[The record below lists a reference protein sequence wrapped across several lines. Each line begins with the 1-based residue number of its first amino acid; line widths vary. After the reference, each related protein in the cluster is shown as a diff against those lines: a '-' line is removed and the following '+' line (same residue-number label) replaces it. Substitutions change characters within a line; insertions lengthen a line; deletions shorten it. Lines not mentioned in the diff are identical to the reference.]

1 MSFREIFCQ
10 DNAIDILQRAFQSGR
25 ASHAYIFAGPEG
37 VGKFLTAS
45 QWAKLLLCNNP
56 IIENGF
62 AQACDTC
69 QSCKVFELGTH
80 PDFVHIYKELRE
92 FTEDGKGKAAPL
104 DMPVDVI
111 REMLNAKVT
120 VRPNLS
126 QRKVFVVS
134 ETEKM
139 NASSQNCMLK
149 VLEEPPLYCCII
161 LLCTRLEKL
170 LPTTK
175 SRAHIIRFGPVKH
188 ELIVEKLL
196 EKGLDANIS
205 KYFSLLSQGSLGQ
218 ACNWADLELNGAN
231 LYQGKKELISSLS
244 QYKYQDSLD
253 LANTIIS
260 QKSKIAA
267 LWSGLDEKTS
277 KTDISRRVN
286 KLFIQIIISALYDAM
301 RIKVIPECEII
312 NFDQLKQIHEFAD
325 RFDAEI
331 AAEKIADCYTM
342 LQWIESNVNE
352 RLIFEHLL
360 LSLVE
365 YDSIKVY

>member
-1 MSFREIFCQ
+1 MSFKEIFCQ
-10 DNAIDILQRAFQSGR
+10 DNAIDILQRAYKSGR

-45 QWAKLLLCNNP
+45 QWAKLLLCQNP
-56 IIENGF
+56 VSEDGF
-62 AQACDTC
+62 TQACNTC
-69 QSCKVFELGTH
+69 QSCKIFDFGTH
-80 PDFVHIYKELRE
+80 PDFIHVYKELKE

-126 QRKVFVVS
+126 HRKVFVVS

-188 ELIVEKLL
+188 EIIVEKLI
-196 EKGLDANIS
+196 EKGLDSNIS
-205 KYFSLLSQGSLGQ
+205 KYFSLLAQGSLGQ
-218 ACNWADLELNGAN
+218 ACNWAELELNGAN
-231 LYQGKKELISSLS
+231 LYESKKEIINSLS
-244 QYKYQDSLD
+244 KYNYSDSLE
-253 LANTIIS
+253 LANTILNW
-260 QKSKIAA
+260 KSKVTA
-267 LWSGLDEKTS
+267 LWSDLDEKTS
-277 KTDISRRVN
+277 KTDISRRTE

-301 RIKVIPECEII
+301 RIQVIPECEII
-312 NFDQLKQIHEFAD
+312 NFDQLKQIRQFAD
-325 RFDAEI
+325 RFDVEI
-331 AAEKIADCYTM
+331 AAEKISESYTM

-360 LSLVE
+360 LSLAE
-365 YDSIKVY
+365 YDTITV

>member
-25 ASHAYIFAGPEG
+25 ASHAYVFAGPEG

-45 QWAKLLLCNNP
+45 QWAKLLLCQNP
-56 IIENGF
+56 IAEDGF
-62 AQACDTC
+62 SQACDTC
-69 QSCKVFELGTH
+69 DSCKIFNLGTH
-80 PDFVHIYKELRE
+80 PDFVHVYKELRE

-111 REMLNAKVT
+111 REMLNAKVN
-120 VRPNLS
+120 VRPSLS
-126 QRKVFVVS
+126 HRKVFIVS

-188 ELIVEKLL
+188 EIIGEKLIA
-196 EKGLDANIS
+196 KGLDANIS

-218 ACNWADLELNGAN
+218 ACNWADLDLNGAN
-231 LYQGKKELISSLS
+231 LYESKKEIINSLS
-244 QYKYQDSLD
+244 QYKYSDSLD
-253 LANTIIS
+253 LADMILS
-260 QKSKIAA
+260 RKSKITS
-267 LWSGLDEKTS
+267 LWSDLDEKTS
-277 KTDISRRVN
+277 KTDIGRRAD

-301 RIKVIPECEII
+301 RIKVIPDCEII
-312 NFDQLKQIHEFAD
+312 NFDQLKQIGQFAD
-325 RFDAEI
+325 RFDTET
-331 AAEKIADCYTM
+331 AAGKISESYIM

-360 LSLVE
+360 LSLAE
-365 YDSIKVY
+365 YDTILV

>member
-1 MSFREIFCQ
+1 MSFKEIFCQ
-10 DNAIDILQRAFQSGR
+10 DNAINILQRAFKSDR

-45 QWAKLLLCNNP
+45 QWAKLLLCNEP
-56 IIENGF
+56 VIEAGF
-62 AQACDTC
+62 SQACDTC
-69 QSCKVFELGTH
+69 QSCKIFELGTH
-80 PDFVHIYKELRE
+80 PDFIHIYKELRE
-92 FTEDGKGKAAPL
+92 FTENGKGKAAPL

-111 REMLNAKVT
+111 REMLNAKVS

-126 QRKVFVVS
+126 KRKVFVVS

-149 VLEEPPLYCCII
+149 VLEEPPTYCCII

-175 SRAHIIRFGPVKH
+175 SRAHIIRFGPVKQ
-188 ELIVEKLL
+188 EIIVEKLMK
-196 EKGLDANIS
+196 KGLDENKS

-218 ACNWADLELNGAN
+218 ACNWAELELNNAN
-231 LYQGKKELISSLS
+231 LYECKKGLINSLS
-244 QYKYQDSLD
+244 QYTYSDSLE
-253 LANTIIS
+253 LANTILS
-260 QKSKIAA
+260 QKGKVAS
-267 LWSGLDEKTS
+267 LWSDIDDKTS
-277 KTDISRRVN
+277 KTDISRRAD

-301 RIKVIPECEII
+301 RIKVAPESEII
-312 NFDQLKQIHEFAD
+312 NFDQSNLVQKFAG
-325 RFDAEI
+325 RFDIEI
-331 AAEKIADCYTM
+331 AAEKISECYKM

-360 LSLVE
+360 LSLAE
-365 YDSIKVY
+365 YDKISL

>member
-1 MSFREIFCQ
+1 MSFSEIFCQ
-10 DNAIDILQRAFQSGR
+10 DNAIDILQRAYKSDR

-45 QWAKLLLCNNP
+45 QWAKLLLCNEP
-56 IIENGF
+56 VMEDGS
-62 AQACDTC
+62 ARACDTC
-69 QSCKVFELGTH
+69 QSCQIFDLGTH
-80 PDFVHIYKELRE
+80 PDFVHVYKELRE
-92 FTEDGKGKAAPL
+92 FTEAGKGKAAPL

-126 QRKVFVVS
+126 KRKVFVVS

-149 VLEEPPLYCCII
+149 VLEEPPTYCCII

-175 SRAHIIRFGPVKH
+175 SRAHIIRFGPINH
-188 ELIVEKLL
+188 EIIVEKLMGI
-196 EKGLDANIS
+196 GLNQNIS

-218 ACNWADLELNGAN
+218 ACNWAELELNGAG
-231 LYQGKKELISSLS
+231 LYQAKKDLVNSLS
-244 QYKYQDSLD
+244 QYSYADSLE
-253 LANTIIS
+253 LANTILS
-260 QKSKIAA
+260 QKSKVTT
-267 LWSGLDEKTS
+267 LWSDLDKNTS
-277 KTDISRRVN
+277 KTDIGRRAE
-286 KLFIQIIISALYDAM
+286 KLFIQMIISVLYDAM
-301 RIKVIPECEII
+301 RIQVVPESEII
-312 NFDQLKQIHEFAD
+312 NFDQLEQIHKLAA
-325 RFDAEI
+325 RFDTEI
-331 AAEKIADCYTM
+331 AAEKIAECYKM

-360 LSLVE
+360 LSLAE
-365 YDSIKVY
+365 YDNIRV